1 MSMTWE
7 AFRLTSKSPTE
18 VLHVLG
24 PHGVD
29 DLVRKAM
36 DATWREFPEDRRS
49 YEAVKKRVQ
58 EVFQRNMRHWSSIKK
73 PTPAAFFE
81 NLLPYTAD
89 GYVRQAM
96 VLTWMMMPRAG
107 GRDFTDTRKIIAR
120 VFERNL
126 QAWDED
132 NRVFS
137 DTKKVAVRKAQSS
150 RSKLPAK
157 QKAAKKRRATKPATK
172 AAKFTTAK
180 KSNPASKR
188 KS

>member
-1 MSMTWE
+1 MTMTWE
-7 AFRLTSKSPTE
+7 AFRLTSKSPGE
-18 VLHVLG
+18 VLLILG

-36 DATWREFPEDRRS
+36 DATWREYPEESRTF
-49 YEAVKKRVQ
+49 ANVKKRVQ
-58 EVFQRNMRHWSSIKK
+58 EVFQRNMRHWTSIKK

-81 NLLPYTAD
+81 KLLPYTAD

-107 GRDFTDTRKIIAR
+107 GRDFKDTRKIISR

-132 NRVFS
+132 NNIFS
-137 DTKKVAVRKAQSS
+137 GPAPAKRKPSTKKA
-150 RSKLPAK
+150 PAK
-157 QKAAKKRRATKPATK
+157 KPRKKAAEKKPASRKKKR
-172 AAKFTTAK
+172 
-180 KSNPASKR
+180 
-188 KS
+188 

>member
-1 MSMTWE
+1 MTMTWE
-7 AFRLTSKSPTE
+7 AFRLTSKSPSE

-36 DATWREFPEDRRS
+36 DATWREYPEDRRS
-49 YEAVKKRVQ
+49 YDAVKQRVQ

-96 VLTWMMMPRAG
+96 VLTWMMMPRTG
-107 GRDFTDTRKIIAR
+107 GRDFKDTRKIIAR

-126 QAWDED
+126 AAWDED
-132 NRVFS
+132 NHVFT
-137 DTKKVAVRKAQSS
+137 DAKKAKKPTVAK
-150 RSKLPAK
+150 KKPAK
-157 QKAAKKRRATKPATK
+157 PAKKPAAKKTKPQ
-172 AAKFTTAK
+172 
-180 KSNPASKR
+180 KR
-188 KS
+188 KTKKK

>member
-1 MSMTWE
+1 MTMTWE
-7 AFRLTSKSPTE
+7 AFRLTSKSPSE

-36 DATWREFPEDRRS
+36 DATWREYPEDRRS
-49 YEAVKKRVQ
+49 FEAVKRRVR
-58 EVFQRNMRHWSSIKK
+58 EVFDRNMRHWSSIKK
-73 PTPAAFFE
+73 PTPASFFE
-81 NLLPYTAD
+81 SLLPYTAD

-107 GRDFTDTRKIIAR
+107 GRDFKDTRKIIAR

-132 NRVFS
+132 NEVFS
-137 DTKKVAVRKAQSS
+137 G
-150 RSKLPAK
+150 P
-157 QKAAKKRRATKPATK
+157 P
-172 AAKFTTAK
+172 AK
-180 KSNPASKR
+180 KSR
-188 KS
+188 KSAVKKK

>member
-1 MSMTWE
+1 MTMTWE
-7 AFRLTSKSPTE
+7 AFRLTSKSPGE

-36 DATWREFPEDRRS
+36 DATWREYPEDRRS
-49 YEAVKKRVQ
+49 YEAVKRRVQ
-58 EVFQRNMRHWSSIKK
+58 EVFQRNMRHWSSIRK

-81 NLLPYTAD
+81 NLPPYTAD

-107 GRDFTDTRKIIAR
+107 GRDFKDTRKIIAR

-126 QAWDED
+126 EAWDED

-137 DTKKVAVRKAQSS
+137 ETKK
-150 RSKLPAK
+150 
-157 QKAAKKRRATKPATK
+157 AKKPP
-172 AAKFTTAK
+172 TAK
-180 KSNPASKR
+180 KKPAKPA
-188 KS
+188 KKPGAKKTKPQKKAKKK

>member
-1 MSMTWE
+1 MTMTWE
-7 AFRLTSKSPTE
+7 AFRLTSKSPSE

-36 DATWREFPEDRRS
+36 DATWREYPEDGRS
-49 YEAVKKRVQ
+49 YDAVKKRVQ

-81 NLLPYTAD
+81 SLLPYTAD

-107 GRDFTDTRKIIAR
+107 GRDFKDTRKIISR

-126 QAWDED
+126 AAWDED
-132 NRVFS
+132 HRVFS
-137 DTKKVAVRKAQSS
+137 ETKKATAQKKKSPRISAKSKA
-150 RSKLPAK
+150 KPAATPK
-157 QKAAKKRRATKPATK
+157 KAAKKK
-172 AAKFTTAK
+172 TTAK
-180 KSNPASKR
+180 RKR
-188 KS
+188 